1 MKKSVAYI
9 VVTMRGKSRCMLYI
23 LGLTK
28 SHGEPRLR
36 KTIMEMCGQE
46 IVNKEGATM
55 RKLVTA
61 IGKLTMEIFS
71 TLGSLLKILTWTK
84 NSVNYTLKEE
94 EIIVKKTFDIDDLA
108 EALADLT
115 IEVKV
120 LEAKVQRLSE
130 FRDTAGYVPIS
141 ETGGKQ

>member
-1 MKKSVAYI
+1 MKKVI
-9 VVTMRGKSRCMLYI
+9 I
-23 LGLTK
+23 
-28 SHGEPRLR
+28 
-36 KTIMEMCGQE
+36 
-46 IVNKEGATM
+46 
-55 RKLVTA
+55 A
-61 IGKLTMEIFS
+61 IGKSIMEIFS
-71 TLGSLLKILTWTK
+71 TLGSLLKVLTWNK
-84 NSVNYTLKEE
+84 NSVNYTLEE
-94 EIIVKKTFDIDDLA
+94 EEVIVKKTFDIDDLA